1 MAEAG
6 GSRGQDAGWTG
17 VEVLRGIPGPGTWP
31 VPARRPTAAR
41 RGPTPAASRPGSPAG
56 SSWRC
61 CSQPP
66 QGPRA
71 PRQRDLGRRTDA
83 RPRPRGAERATF
95 VEKKYLAILDQ
106 PLESSGELR
115 YVPPDRLEKRT
126 LKPQPETAILERD
139 LLTLE
144 RGNQK
149 RALRLRE
156 YPEIAVFIESI
167 RGTLAGDRKALER
180 VYRLELHGGQE
191 RWTLVMFPS
200 EAKLA
205 AMVLRIDVTGTRDR
219 VRGIEILQAD
229 GDRSVLSVERVAGAP
244 PAPK

>member
-1 MAEAG
+1 MAEAAAIVCG
-6 GSRGQDAGWTG
+6 APGPASRGK
-17 VEVLRGIPGPGTWP
+17 
-31 VPARRPTAAR
+31 PARRPGRLIVALLFAAGA
-41 RGPTPAASRPGSPAG
+41 GPLCVTPAAAWGIAELM
-56 SSWRC
+56 
-61 CSQPP
+61 
-66 QGPRA
+66 QGLA
-71 PRQRDLGRRTDA
+71 Q
-83 RPRPRGAERATF
+83 RGAERATF

-149 RALRLRE
+149 RTLRLRE

-167 RGTLAGDRKALER
+167 RSTLGGDRKALER
-180 VYRLELHGGQE
+180 VYRLELHGAQE

-200 EAKLA
+200 DAKLA

-229 GDRSVLSVERVAGAP
+229 GDRSVLSVERIAGAAAPPGSAGTPGAAGAP
-244 PAPK
+244 AVPGAARAAPK